1 VETKDEAKKHFLE
14 GKRLL
19 QKDRLDR
26 AMRAF
31 GKAHREDRTNPSYM
45 SYYGLCKALRGG
57 DIGLGID
64 LCTKAIKK
72 EFSRAE
78 FYLNLGKVYLA
89 VGNKKSAVNVFRKG
103 IKFDP
108 GHNELN
114 QRLSELGIRKPP
126 PIPVLDRGN
135 VANRVLGLL
144 FRKTIPGI
152 LRRLK
157 T

>member
-1 VETKDEAKKHFLE
+1 VTKEEAKKHFLE

-19 QKDRLDR
+19 RKDRLDR

-64 LCTKAIKK
+64 LCTRAIKK

-78 FYLNLGKVYLA
+78 FYLNLGKVYLS
-89 VGNKKSAVNVFRKG
+89 VGNKKSALNVFKRG
-103 IKFDP
+103 IKFEP
-108 GHNELN
+108 GNSELN
-114 QRLSELGIRKPP
+114 QCLSDLGIRKPA
-126 PIPVLDRGN
+126 PIPILDRNN
-135 VANRVLGLL
+135 VANKFLGLL

-152 LRRLK
+152 FKRMK

>member
-1 VETKDEAKKHFLE
+1 MTKEEAQKYFLE

-19 QKDRLDR
+19 RKDRLDR
-26 AMRAF
+26 ALRAF
-31 GKAHREDRTNPSYM
+31 GKAHREDRANPLYM

-57 DIGLGID
+57 DIGLGIE

-89 VGNKKSAVNVFRKG
+89 VGNKKSAVSVFKKG
-103 IKFDP
+103 IKFEP
-108 GHNELN
+108 GNDELN
-114 QRLSELGIRKPP
+114 QHLSELGVRKPP
-126 PIPVLDRGN
+126 PITGLPRN
-135 VANRVLGLL
+135 SRANKFLGLL
-144 FRKTIPGI
+144 FRKTLPGI
-152 LRRLK
+152 IKRLK

>member
-1 VETKDEAKKHFLE
+1 MTKEGAKRYFIE
-14 GKRLL
+14 GKQLL

-57 DIGLGID
+57 DIGFGID

-78 FYLNLGKVYLA
+78 FYLNLGKVYLS
-89 VGNKKSAVNVFRKG
+89 VGNKKGAVNVFRKG
-103 IKFDP
+103 IKFEPSND
-108 GHNELN
+108 ELN
-114 QRLSELGIRKPP
+114 KQLFDLGIRKPVP
-126 PIPVLDRGN
+126 AQGLENENKASSFI
-135 VANRVLGLL
+135 GLL
-144 FRKTIPGI
+144 FKRTIPSI
-152 LRRLK
+152 FRRRK
-157 T
+157 G

>member
-1 VETKDEAKKHFLE
+1 VTKEGARKYFIE
-14 GKRLL
+14 GKQLL
-19 QKDRLDR
+19 RKDRLDR

-57 DIGLGID
+57 DIGFGID

-78 FYLNLGKVYLA
+78 FYLNLGKVYLS

-103 IKFDP
+103 IKFEPKND
-108 GHNELN
+108 ELN
-114 QRLSELGIRKPP
+114 KQLSDLGIRKPA
-126 PIPVLDRGN
+126 PIPGIDRSN
-135 VANRVLGLL
+135 KVNRLLGLL
-144 FRKTIPGI
+144 LRKTIPGI
-152 LRRLK
+152 FKRLK

>member
-1 VETKDEAKKHFLE
+1 VTKEGARKYFIE
-14 GKRLL
+14 GKQLL

-57 DIGLGID
+57 DIGFGIE

-78 FYLNLGKVYLA
+78 FYLNLGKVYLS
-89 VGNKKSAVNVFRKG
+89 VGNKKGAVNVFKKG
-103 IKFDP
+103 TKFEPKND
-108 GHNELN
+108 ELHK
-114 QRLSELGIRKPP
+114 QLSDLGIRKPA
-126 PIPVLDRGN
+126 PIPVIDRGN
-135 VANRVLGLL
+135 KTNKFLGLL
-144 FRKTIPGI
+144 FRKTIPNI
-152 LRRLK
+152 FKRLK

>member
-1 VETKDEAKKHFLE
+1 VTKEGAKKYFIE
-14 GKRLL
+14 GKELL
-19 QKDRLDR
+19 SKDRLDR

-57 DIGLGID
+57 DIGFGID

-78 FYLNLGKVYLA
+78 FYLNLGKVYLS
-89 VGNKKSAVNVFRKG
+89 VGNKKSAVNVFKKG
-103 IKFDP
+103 IKFEPKND
-108 GHNELN
+108 ELN
-114 QRLSELGIRKPP
+114 KQLAELGIRKPA
-126 PIPVLDRGN
+126 PIPGIDRN
-135 VANRVLGLL
+135 NRANRFLGLL
-144 FRKTIPGI
+144 FRKTIPNI
-152 LRRLK
+152 FRRRK